1 MKHRFGL
8 GVAILAALAA
18 SGCQRMDHLGKAP
31 SFSAMQDMP
40 PANGAAMPP
49 NRQAAG
55 QMQAAMMPNP
65 YRSDAGGMSRGIQNA
80 SVSSIGV
87 PQRTSGSLWSSDP
100 KSLFGDRRAKAVGDI
115 LTVMIEIDDEA
126 ELSNSTA
133 RSRSGGENATVEGL
147 YGLETIANAILPGD
161 GLATGVAADS
171 SSNASGQGQVS
182 RNEAI
187 SLKIAARVVEVLD
200 TGHLVITGRQEVR
213 VNFELRDLQVVGLI
227 RPEDIS
233 RNNDITYDKMAEA
246 RISYGGRGHISDVQQ
261 ARYGQQVW
269 DMISPF

>member
-1 MKHRFGL
+1 MKRLSLLIG
-8 GVAILAALAA
+8 LAAITA
-18 SGCQRMDHLGKAP
+18 SGCQRMDHLGRAP
-31 SFSAMQDMP
+31 SFSAMENMP
-40 PANGAAMPP
+40 SAHGAAAPP
-49 NRQAAG
+49 VGQAAR
-55 QMQAAMMPNP
+55 MQAAAMAPNP
-65 YRSDAGGMSRGIQNA
+65 YRSGAGGGGMAYDMQRA

-87 PQRTSGSLWSSDP
+87 PERTSGSLWSSDP
-100 KSLFGDRRAKAVGDI
+100 KSLFGDRRAQKVGDI
-115 LTVMIEIDDEA
+115 LTVLIDIDDEA
-126 ELSNSTA
+126 ELSNTTA
-133 RSRSGGENATVEGL
+133 RSRSGSEDATVAGL
-147 YGLETIANAILPGD
+147 YGLEGVVNAVLPGD
-161 GLATGVAADS
+161 GLDAGVSADS
-171 SSNASGQGQVS
+171 SSNTSGQGQVS

-187 SLKIAARVVEVLD
+187 SLKIAARVVEVLS